1 MVRMMWQA
9 ARPTPRHH
17 GVVTE
22 RHPERGELGVLYRN
36 ASLFVL
42 PSMPSMPSF
51 FHKRRHGL
59 GRKSD
64 KNS

>member
-1 MVRMMWQA
+1 
-9 ARPTPRHH
+9 
-17 GVVTE
+17 
-22 RHPERGELGVLYRN
+22 VLYRN